1 MFLFLF
7 CYNNL
12 FTCAYIRTSEC
23 LNGAEQ
29 WPLYSD
35 ILSPPEPHAR
45 SFWGKP
51 EGFMN
56 TLLYA
61 TCSHV
66 ELRVFAECGKVGFL
80 PEACRMC
87 KQYPLSCPTKL
98 DFWRP
103 VSAGFLNYRKDSLTT
118 THTHTHITVFFFF
131 FNQLWFLALTF
142 NILCYHL
149 LQVFCFNLF
158 WLLHFNLG

>member
-131 FNQLWFLALTF
+131 NQLWFLALTF